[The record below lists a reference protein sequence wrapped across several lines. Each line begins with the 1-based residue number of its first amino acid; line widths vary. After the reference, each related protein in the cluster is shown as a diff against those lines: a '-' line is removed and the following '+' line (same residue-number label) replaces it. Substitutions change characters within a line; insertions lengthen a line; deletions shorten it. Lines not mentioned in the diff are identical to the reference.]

1 MHNLQVIKTVSAE
14 ALDDDD
20 PGAIGLFRDVVDPQ
34 SVLEMAAIIETL
46 LAHLEQA
53 GTAEELVMQVKKVLG
68 GQ

>member
-1 MHNLQVIKTVSAE
+1 VIKTVSAE

-20 PGAIGLFRDVVDPQ
+20 PGALGLFRDVVDPE
-34 SVLEMAAIIETL
+34 SVLEMAGIIETL

-53 GTAEELVMQVKKVLG
+53 GAEELVLQVKKALS

>member
-20 PGAIGLFRDVVDPQ
+20 PAALGLFRDLVHPG
-34 SVLEMAAIIETL
+34 SVLEMARIIEAL

-68 GQ
+68 SQ